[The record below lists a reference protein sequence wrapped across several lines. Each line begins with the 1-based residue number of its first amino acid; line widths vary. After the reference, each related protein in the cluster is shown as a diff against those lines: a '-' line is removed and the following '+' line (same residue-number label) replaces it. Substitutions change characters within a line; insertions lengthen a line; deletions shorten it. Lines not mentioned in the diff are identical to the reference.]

1 MIDGHGDDI
10 YKYKGLVKVNFSS
23 NIYAHADLQK
33 LEQHLSDHLQLIC
46 NYPEPEPLSLERVI
60 ADESGISIDEVMAT
74 NGATEAIYLIAQH
87 FSALNGN
94 GNLTHVIHQ
103 PTFSEYGDACRLY
116 GNTISDKNS
125 VGDVFWLCN
134 PNNPTGDVI
143 PSHDILK
150 TADQKQESFFII
162 DHSYEN
168 YTLERMISDSEAVA
182 RQNILLLHSMTKRF
196 CVPGLRIGY
205 VVANKQIVSK
215 LKRLRHPWNINAL
228 AIEAGKFL
236 IKYNINVLPDTAIMM
251 NEAQRLRDLLNN
263 IEHIDIQQTST
274 NFMLGR
280 ISSHSAS
287 ELKDFLI
294 HKYGFLI
301 RDASNFDSLDSHYFR
316 IAAQNRNEND
326 AIVAAVSS
334 FVEKDKHHVF

>member
-1 MIDGHGDDI
+1 MINGHGDDI

-33 LEQHLSDHLQLIC
+33 LEQHLKDYLQLIG
-46 NYPEPEPLSLERVI
+46 NYPEPEPLSLEMAI
-60 ADESGISIDEVMAT
+60 SNESGICIDGVMAT

-94 GNLTHVIHQ
+94 GNLSHVIHQ
-103 PTFSEYGDACRLY
+103 PTFSEYADACRLY
-116 GNTISDKNS
+116 GNKIFNKNS
-125 VGDVFWLCN
+125 EGDVFWICN
-134 PNNPTGDVI
+134 PNNPTGTVI

-150 TADQKQESFFII
+150 TADQKQGSFFII
-162 DHSYEN
+162 DQSYEN

-205 VVANKQIVSK
+205 MVANKQIISK

-236 IKYNINVLPDTAIMM
+236 IENNINVLPNIAIMM

-274 NFMLGR
+274 HFMLGR
-280 ISSHSAS
+280 ISSHNAS
-287 ELKDFLI
+287 ELKEFLI
-294 HKYGFLI
+294 HEYGFLI
-301 RDASNFDSLDSHYFR
+301 RDASNFDSLDKHYFR

-326 AIVAAVSS
+326 AIVSAVRS
-334 FVEKDKHHVF
+334 FLKKDKQDIR